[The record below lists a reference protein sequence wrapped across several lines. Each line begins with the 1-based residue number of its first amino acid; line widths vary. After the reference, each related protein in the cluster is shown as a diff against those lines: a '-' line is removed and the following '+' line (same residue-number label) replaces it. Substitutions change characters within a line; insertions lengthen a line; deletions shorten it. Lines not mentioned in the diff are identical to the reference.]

1 MTTASAEPPDTAREV
16 TADRPRTRLEED
28 ELGYRDFAEAIAAGL
43 ASRAGD
49 DGLVIAVHGKWGS
62 GKTSAVNMV
71 VDALARREQA
81 KDESARTIVV
91 RFNPWWFSE
100 QKDLTRAFFG
110 EVNASIGEKLSVG
123 ASGSSASSPQCWA
136 ACGTRSWPRCRCAM
150 TAVSTAS
157 IAVGRTMR

>member
-1 MTTASAEPPDTAREV
+1 MSNETPNAAEAPGEI
-16 TADRPRTRLEED
+16 TADRPRTKLEED

-71 VDALARREQA
+71 VDALAKREA
-81 KDESARTIVV
+81 ILDEDTRTIVV

-100 QKDLTRAFFG
+100 QKDLTRAFFLA
-110 EVNASIGEKLSVG
+110 N
-123 ASGSSASSPQCWA
+123 
-136 ACGTRSWPRCRCAM
+136 
-150 TAVSTAS
+150 
-157 IAVGRTMR
+157 